1 MKTGNVRI
9 NPCAVARPQRGFTLV
24 ELMIVVAI
32 VGILAMIA
40 VPSYRQYVVK
50 ANRAAA
56 ESYIMSLTNR
66 QEQYVL
72 DARTYATKAQLGI
85 ATDPADVSKN
95 YTVTFGNVTATTYT
109 ITAAPTGGQLAD
121 DTRCGS
127 VSIDQAGT
135 KGETGTGTVAEC
147 W

>member
-1 MKTGNVRI
+1 MN
-9 NPCAVARPQRGFTLV
+9 CAGSRAQRGFTLI

-32 VGILAMIA
+32 VGILALIA

-56 ESYIMSLTNR
+56 ESFIMSVTNK
-66 QEQYVL
+66 QEQYML
-72 DARTYATKAQLGI
+72 DARQYAATLALLGM
-85 ATDPADVSKN
+85 AAPEDVSKN
-95 YTVTFGNVTATTYT
+95 YNITITNIGATPPTYT
-109 ITAAPTGGQLAD
+109 ITAVPAGSQAAS

-127 VSIDQAGT
+127 VSINQAGT
-135 KGETGTGTVAEC
+135 KGITGTGTVAEC